1 MDQDTPARAV
11 DPRSNGLAQ
20 HQEAVDAARERLARD
35 LDVFQ
40 VEMRSEM
47 GHAMEKTMWKL
58 AAGGAAVVAGIA
70 VRNVLMAV
78 WRSVMKNDPP
88 NNPADPAT
96 SWGEAVAWTA
106 ATGLAVG
113 VARMVASRG
122 AAAGWQR
129 YTGTLPPGLQDVS

>member
-1 MDQDTPARAV
+1 MGQDTPARTV
-11 DPRSNGLAQ
+11 SGSNGLVP
-20 HQEAVDAARERLARD
+20 HQEAVRAARERLGRD
-35 LDVFQ
+35 LDVLND
-40 VEMRSEM
+40 EMRAEM
-47 GHAMEKTMWKL
+47 GHAMEKTVWKL
-58 AAGGAAVVAGIA
+58 AATGAAVVASIA

-78 WRSVMKNDPP
+78 WRKLVKTEPP

-106 ATGLAVG
+106 ATGLVIG

-129 YTGTLPPGLQDVS
+129 ATGNLPPGLQDVA

>member
-1 MDQDTPARAV
+1 VVQDTPAKALNQT
-11 DPRSNGLAQ
+11 NGLAPQ
-20 HQEAVDAARERLARD
+20 HEAVAAARERLARD
-35 LDVFQ
+35 LDVFN

-47 GHAMEKTMWKL
+47 GHAMEKTVWKL
-58 AAGGAAVVAGIA
+58 AATGAAVVAGMA
-70 VRNVLMAV
+70 VRSVLMSL
-78 WRSVMKNDPP
+78 WRSVMKTEPP

-96 SWGEAVAWTA
+96 GWGEAVAWTA
-106 ATGLAVG
+106 ATGLAIG

>member
-1 MDQDTPARAV
+1 VVQDTPARALNT
-11 DPRSNGLAQ
+11 SNGLAPQ
-20 HQEAVDAARERLARD
+20 QEAVQAARERLAKD
-35 LDVFQ
+35 LDVFN

-58 AAGGAAVVAGIA
+58 AATGAAVVAGMA
-70 VRNVLMAV
+70 VRSALMSL
-78 WRSVMKNDPP
+78 WRAVMKNEPP

-96 SWGEAVAWTA
+96 SWGEAIAWTA

-129 YTGTLPPGLQDVS
+129 YTGTLPPGLQDVA